1 MKRIFLLLAFIGLM
15 PPAADDRTT
24 GTIHPHS
31 NTTT

>member
-1 MKRIFLLLAFIGLM
+1 MKKIFLLLAFIGLM
-15 PPAADDRTT
+15 PPAPDNGTT